1 MNTVRQHKEPVSRV
15 LQQSPGKRTPQ
26 FRVRDNRKKIG
37 VQEKIM
43 QNISIFSSMDSGTQF
58 KRASIDDRNVETFKK
73 HTLTL
78 FEKNDG
84 IDERDDRLNGVNDKI
99 KEYTSDLYDSSLGNA
114 EKRRTA
120 LNSPDLQQNDGITA
134 NFETENIVKTGVYYH
149 LILRNGTNYTL
160 KTSRNKTLLIDDSEQ
175 IPYVAVI
182 HKPNFEHETKIAF
195 KEWDLPQDGV
205 VTYNKIIKYQIIAL
219 NFYLHQNDVR
229 ISRLHHTTI
238 INDQTNATL
247 MWSNQGEN
255 FVDGYPHVTVGSNDE
270 EFYTL
275 LATPNATS
283 AVFFLKESGNLFNIN
298 SIQSIMW
305 SPGDLTVEYI

>member
-43 QNISIFSSMDSGTQF
+43 QNIS
-58 KRASIDDRNVETFKK
+58 ETFKK

-134 NFETENIVKTGVYYH
+134 NFETENVVKTGVYYH

-160 KTSRNKTLLIDDSEQ
+160 KTSRNKI
-175 IPYVAVI
+175 
-182 HKPNFEHETKIAF
+182 
-195 KEWDLPQDGV
+195 
-205 VTYNKIIKYQIIAL
+205 L
-219 NFYLHQNDVR
+219 NMKQ
-229 ISRLHHTTI
+229 
-238 INDQTNATL
+238 
-247 MWSNQGEN
+247 
-255 FVDGYPHVTVGSNDE
+255 
-270 EFYTL
+270 
-275 LATPNATS
+275 
-283 AVFFLKESGNLFNIN
+283 K
-298 SIQSIMW
+298 
-305 SPGDLTVEYI
+305 

>member
-1 MNTVRQHKEPVSRV
+1 
-15 LQQSPGKRTPQ
+15 
-26 FRVRDNRKKIG
+26 
-37 VQEKIM
+37 M
-43 QNISIFSSMDSGTQF
+43 QNISIFSSMNSGTQF